1 MNSVWDYLYKR
12 PLFLS
17 GIICAVLSAGLFYFG
32 KAVLISSVILAFMIG
47 FVILLRVDKR
57 VLFALVLVFVYSL
70 SAYSTVSSIERTK
83 RYIGTTFKAEL
94 VLCEVTY
101 KSDGFYIADVKVRKS
116 VFYSPR
122 KL

>member
-1 MNSVWDYLYKR
+1 MKSVWDYLYKR

-70 SAYSTVSSIERTK
+70 SA
-83 RYIGTTFKAEL
+83 
-94 VLCEVTY
+94 
-101 KSDGFYIADVKVRKS
+101 
-116 VFYSPR
+116 
-122 KL
+122 